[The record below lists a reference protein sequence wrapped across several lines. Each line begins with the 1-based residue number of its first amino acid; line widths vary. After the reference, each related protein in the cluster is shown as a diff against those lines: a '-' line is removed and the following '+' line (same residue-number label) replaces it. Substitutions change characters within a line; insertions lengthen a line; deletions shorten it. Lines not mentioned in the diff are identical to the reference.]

1 MIESAWEWSL
11 LLLMYVV
18 RLGATATGAAE
29 ATWVVLACLCAM
41 WVVWE
46 QRWGQVRVVERVERR
61 WLGMWCVGALFVW
74 AGAPRWLL
82 QNVQQSGTAEVAEAV
97 LLAFNT
103 LVALVL
109 QATLF
114 GAVYWDRNTYGSH
127 DREAKARLLFL
138 VHILLYTFVQQQ
150 FGTLVAFFA
159 AAGIIV
165 SSAALP
171 SLCPRAPP
179 PPQPRRT
186 LTPLPPLLSLLLAGG
201 RRMGP

>member
-1 MIESAWEWSL
+1 MIESAWELSL

-18 RLGATATGAAE
+18 RLGATTTGAAE
-29 ATWVVLACLCAM
+29 AAMLACLCAV

-114 GAVYWDRNTYGSH
+114 GVVYWDRNTYGSH

-138 VHILLYTFVQQQ
+138 VHILLYAFVQQQ

-171 SLCPRAPP
+171 SLCRARLRLRNRAARSPP
-179 PPQPRRT
+179 S
-186 LTPLPPLLSLLLAGG
+186 PPLLSLLLAGG